1 MTTVC
6 QLIHGWINLFAEK
19 LDLVSISTARTA
31 PRDIASDLMK
41 AHAIGEQCYSTFKDE
56 RLEKDPPVKK
66 FHDPIEQ
73 VKLKSFSN
81 LCKKEEVK
89 SSQVEE

>member
-1 MTTVC
+1 
-6 QLIHGWINLFAEK
+6 
-19 LDLVSISTARTA
+19 
-31 PRDIASDLMK
+31 MK